1 MLKGIK
7 KLKENK
13 ILNIIYN
20 MGYTLLT
27 ILVVAILMV
36 VILQRVSNNTF
47 SLGGFKIFNIL
58 TGSMLP
64 KYEVGDI
71 LISKD
76 IAPSEIQ
83 IGDDIVYLGNSG
95 TFAGKTVTH
104 QVIGIEDEN
113 GTYKFHTKGIAN
125 TEEDPLVSEEQ
136 VRGKIVYKIRT
147 LSYISKLINNL
158 YSFYFVIFIPIAILI
173 FLEIK
178 RLVIDVRETKEE
190 IGEDKKE
197 DDEKHQ

>member
-1 MLKGIK
+1 MLKKIK

-13 ILNIIYN
+13 VLNIIYN
-20 MGYTLLT
+20 IGYTLLT
-27 ILVVAILMV
+27 ILAVAILIV
-36 VILQRVSNNTF
+36 VVLQRVSNNTF
-47 SLGGFKIFNIL
+47 SLGGIKIFNIL

-71 LISKD
+71 LIAKEVK
-76 IAPSEIQ
+76 ASEVQ
-83 IGDDIVYLGNSG
+83 KGDDIVYLGNSG

-104 QVIGIEDEN
+104 QVIGIEEEN
-113 GTYKFHTKGIAN
+113 GIYKFHTKGIAN
-125 TEEDPLVSEEQ
+125 TEEDPLVSQEQ
-136 VRGKIVYKIRT
+136 VRGKIIYKVRT

-178 RLVIDVRETKEE
+178 RLVIDERKS
-190 IGEDKKE
+190 EDSKE
-197 DDEKHQ
+197 DNDK

>member
-20 MGYTLLT
+20 IGYTLLT

-104 QVIGIEDEN
+104 QVISIEDEN

>member
-1 MLKGIK
+1 MLKKIK

-13 ILNIIYN
+13 VLNIIYN
-20 MGYTLLT
+20 IGYTLLT
-27 ILVVAILMV
+27 ILAVAILIV
-36 VILQRVSNNTF
+36 VVLQRVSNNIF
-47 SLGGFKIFNIL
+47 SLGGIKIFNIL

-71 LISKD
+71 LIAKEVK
-76 IAPSEIQ
+76 ASEVQ
-83 IGDDIVYLGNSG
+83 KGDDIVYLGNSG

-104 QVIGIEDEN
+104 QVIGIEEEN
-113 GTYKFHTKGIAN
+113 GIYKFHTKGIAN
-125 TEEDPLVSEEQ
+125 TEEDPLVSQEQ
-136 VRGKIVYKIRT
+136 VRGKIIYKVRT

-178 RLVIDVRETKEE
+178 RLVIDERKS
-190 IGEDKKE
+190 EDSKE
-197 DDEKHQ
+197 DNDK